1 MRKAKF
7 ILTLTLLIVI
17 SMSTLVYAKSKNES
31 KNLRGTT
38 YLEKLDGDE
47 TILVAVGETSR
58 AYTTI
63 TNVSANRRY
72 LQVYTRIYKHGEGWQ
87 SYEEKTGM
95 VNSGLQLASIAI
107 YRNMNSDIYEY
118 AHSGKCSVSQYYSS
132 VIDDFMFVA
141 DQYYD

>member
-1 MRKAKF
+1 MRKAKL
-7 ILTLTLLIVI
+7 ILTLTLLIVV
-17 SMSTLVYAKSKNES
+17 SMSTLVYAKSVNERKNV
-31 KNLRGTT
+31 RGTT
-38 YLEKLDGDE
+38 YSERLDGTE
-47 TILVAVGETSR
+47 SIFVAVGESSR
-58 AYTTI
+58 AYSTI
-63 TNVSANRRY
+63 TNVSDYQRY
-72 LQVYTRIYKHGEGWQ
+72 LQVYTRVYKHGEGWQ

-132 VIDDFMFVA
+132 AIDDFMFVG